1 MTFTLYQGTPNCTG
15 CIIIKFDGESTDTT
29 VSNFDIFIDENA
41 KKLIKTTTVAL
52 NLSGGSI
59 VNGLTIGK
67 KYVSKD
73 LTHISQKQN
82 AVIQGIHYLMESAH
96 RLSLMHFW
104 VENSEV

>member
-41 KKLIKTTTVAL
+41 KKL